1 MVIYWYL
8 PLFAAMKA
16 VQRAVVSLKETGSI
30 KEVMD
35 DLFTYKEYAKTLDLD
50 EWLKIDKQGA

>member
-1 MVIYWYL
+1 MVLYWYL

-30 KEVMD
+30 KEIMAE
-35 DLFTYKEYAKTLDLD
+35 LFTYKEYEKTVDLD
-50 EWLKIDKQGA
+50 KWLKIDKQGA